1 MDLSLV
7 IKRGKIYFKENNS
20 FQILIIYGNIETI
33 T

>member
-7 IKRGKIYFKENNS
+7 IKRGKIYFKANNL

-33 T
+33 A